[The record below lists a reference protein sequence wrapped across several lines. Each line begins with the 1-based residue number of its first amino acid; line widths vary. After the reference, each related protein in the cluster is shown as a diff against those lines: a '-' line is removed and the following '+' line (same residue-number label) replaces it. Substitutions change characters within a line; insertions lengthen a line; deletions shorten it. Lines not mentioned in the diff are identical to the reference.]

1 MYAIV
6 EIAGQQF
13 RVEKDMTLKVP
24 LLDKEV
30 GDTVEFDRVLMAH
43 DGSVVTVGKPLI
55 EGAKVEAKVV
65 DHGRAPKVIV
75 FKKKRRK
82 GYKVKNGH
90 RQQFSKIRIENLAL

>member
-13 RVEKDMTLKVP
+13 KVSKE
-24 LLDKEV
+24 DKIITPRLNGDV
-30 GDTVEFDRVLMAH
+30 GSKVEFDRVLMFSKN
-43 DGSVVTVGKPLI
+43 DTKKIGTPVV
-55 EGAKVEAKVV
+55 EGAKIAATILE
-65 DHGRAPKVIV
+65 HGRDKKIIV

-90 RQQFSKIRIENLAL
+90 RQLNTTIQINKIIA